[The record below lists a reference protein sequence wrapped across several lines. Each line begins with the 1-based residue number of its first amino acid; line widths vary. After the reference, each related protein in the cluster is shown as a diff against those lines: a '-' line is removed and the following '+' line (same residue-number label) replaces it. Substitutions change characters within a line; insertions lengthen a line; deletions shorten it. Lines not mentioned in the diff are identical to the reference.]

1 MKNFIYLI
9 LSVLFLYSCKK
20 SNDGSSSDNPADS
33 TSTGPVSTFV
43 GSATSTPFN
52 SAPTGICADSRG
64 NFFVAEE
71 NGSVVV
77 KITAKGATS
86 AFAGSGVPGCE
97 NGTGTAATFTFPY
110 QLCADPQDNIYVGD
124 YICPGLKKISPQ
136 AVVSTFCSS
145 DYTNQVYVI
154 PQTICSDPQGNIYF
168 VDQSGAN
175 GIVKATPAGVV
186 SRIAGDGTTGY
197 KDGATASAEF
207 MTLSGICADGSGNI
221 YVADAHRIRKI
232 SGGQVTTIAGNDKV
246 GYADGTGAAAEFGGA
261 TGLCA
266 DAAGNIYVADVY
278 NSLIRKVTA
287 NGVVTT
293 VAGTGE
299 SGYKDGDY
307 KSALFSAPTNLCIG
321 TDGNLY
327 VADSGNNLIRKIK
340 LN

>member
-9 LSVLFLYSCKK
+9 LSILFLYSCKK
-20 SNDGSSSDNPADS
+20 SNGDGSSGNPGDS
-33 TSTGPVSTFV
+33 TSTGAVSTFV

-52 SAPTGICADSRG
+52 SEPTGICADSKG

-77 KITAKGATS
+77 KITAKGAVS
-86 AFAGSGVPGCE
+86 PFAGSGVPGCE

-110 QLCADPQDNIYVGD
+110 QVCADPQDNIYVGD
-124 YICPGLKKISPQ
+124 YICSGLKRITP
-136 AVVSTFCSS
+136 AGVVSTFCSS
-145 DYTNQVYVI
+145 DFTNQVYVE
-154 PQTICSDPQGNIYF
+154 PQTICSDHQGNIYIAAG
-168 VDQSGAN
+168 DGSN
-175 GIVKATPAGVV
+175 GIVKSTPAGVV

-197 KDGATASAEF
+197 KDGAAASAEF
-207 MTLSGICADGSGNI
+207 MMLSGICADGRGNI

-232 SGGQVTTIAGNDKV
+232 SGGQVTTIAGNDKI
-246 GYADGTGAAAEFGGA
+246 GYVDGTGAAAEFGGA
-261 TGLCA
+261 MGLCA
-266 DAAGNIYVADVY
+266 DAGGNIYVADVY

-293 VAGTGE
+293 IAGSGI

-307 KSALFSAPTNLCIG
+307 KSAEFNEPSNLCIG

-327 VADSGNNLIRKIK
+327 VADSGNNVIRKIK

>member
-1 MKNFIYLI
+1 MKKAIYLLII
-9 LSVLFLYSCKK
+9 LLSLYSCKK
-20 SNDGSSSDNPADS
+20 SNDGSSSDNPGDS
-33 TSTGPVSTFV
+33 TSTGAVSTFV

-52 SAPTGICADSRG
+52 SAPTGICADSKG

-77 KITAKGATS
+77 KITAKGAVST
-86 AFAGSGVPGCE
+86 FAGSGVPGCE

-110 QLCADPQDNIYVGD
+110 QVCTDPQDNIYVGD
-124 YICPGLKKISPQ
+124 YICPGLKKITP
-136 AVVSTFCSS
+136 AMLVSTFCNS
-145 DYTNQVYVI
+145 DFTNQVYVE
-154 PQTICSDPQGNIYF
+154 PQTICSDHQGNIYF
-168 VDQSGAN
+168 VAQDGSD

-186 SRIAGDGTTGY
+186 SRIAGDGTAGY

-207 MTLSGICADGSGNI
+207 MILTGICADGSGNI
-221 YVADAHRIRKI
+221 YVADSHRIRKI

-246 GYADGTGAAAEFGGA
+246 GYVDGTGAAAEFGGA
-261 TGLCA
+261 MGLCA

-278 NSLIRKVTA
+278 NSMIRKVTA
-287 NGVVTT
+287 TGVVTT
-293 VAGTGE
+293 LAGTSE

-307 KSALFSAPTNLCIG
+307 KSASFSNPANLCIG

-327 VADSGNNLIRKIK
+327 VADSGNNVIRKII